1 METRQASGKP
11 YPPKSIYA
19 LLCGLLRIVHS
30 NGTKYTNRSLWATA
44 TSRMFLNNVPEKII
58 AEKTGHRSLAGL
70 RAYENTTHSQEKAV
84 TKRVSSS
91 NGVFTDLCR

>member
-1 METRQASGKP
+1 MQVAVSLCNGNTTGIWKAISSKK
-11 YPPKSIYA
+11 YIA

-70 RAYENTTHSQEKAV
+70 RAYGILLLLRSRQLQKV
-84 TKRVSSS
+84 
-91 NGVFTDLCR
+91 

>member
-1 METRQASGKP
+1 METRQASGKL

-44 TSRMFLNNVPEKII
+44 TSRMFLNNVPEK
-58 AEKTGHRSLAGL
+58 TGHRGLAGL